1 MVSYI
6 IRRLLLTVPTLIG
19 VTLIVFSMV
28 RLIPGDPA
36 IAIAGEHA
44 SVEVVTAIRER
55 LGLDRPFIVQYA
67 IFLGN
72 LLRGDLGR
80 SAWTGR
86 PVSTEL
92 WGRFRNTLEL
102 TGASILIALVVG
114 LVAGIIS
121 ATRQYSFFDYIA
133 MVGAMMGVSI
143 PIFWLGLML
152 MLLFAVFL
160 GWLPAM
166 GRGTIAHLVLPAVAL
181 STGSAAIIARMTR
194 SSMLEVFHQDYIRTA
209 RAKGVIERLVIFKHA
224 MRNALV
230 PVVTIVGLQ
239 FGALL
244 GGAILTETVFA
255 WPGMG
260 RLIVEAIFA
269 RDYPLVQGGVL
280 LAAAAFVLVNLVV
293 DLLYSFIDPRIRYN

>member
-19 VTLIVFSMV
+19 VTLIVFSMI

-86 PVSTEL
+86 PVLTEL

-114 LVAGIIS
+114 VLAGIIS

>member
-55 LGLDRPFIVQYA
+55 LGLDRPFIVQYV

-86 PVSTEL
+86 PVLTEL

-114 LVAGIIS
+114 VLAGIIS

>member
-86 PVSTEL
+86 PVLTEL

-114 LVAGIIS
+114 VLAGIIS

>member
-44 SVEVVTAIRER
+44 SAEIVTAIRER
-55 LGLDRPFIVQYA
+55 LGLDRPFPVQYT

-86 PVSTEL
+86 PVSAEL

>member
-114 LVAGIIS
+114 VLAGIIS

>member
-19 VTLIVFSMV
+19 VTLIVFSMI

-114 LVAGIIS
+114 VLAGIIS

>member
-86 PVSTEL
+86 PVSAEL

-114 LVAGIIS
+114 LVAGTIS